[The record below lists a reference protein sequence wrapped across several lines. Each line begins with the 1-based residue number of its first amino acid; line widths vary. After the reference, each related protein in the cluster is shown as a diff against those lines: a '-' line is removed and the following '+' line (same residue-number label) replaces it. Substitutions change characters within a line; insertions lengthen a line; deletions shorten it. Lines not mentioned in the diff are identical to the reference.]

1 MEVGK
6 DGERVLGLEPYTQTA
21 NEVKLRFGL
30 GDVSIEVRL
39 SEEFHEA
46 QGEEY
51 AGAGVAE
58 GSGLR
63 IFWGVAESQAKVK
76 VGGDRGC
83 SATGAFAGGEGEEL
97 A

>member
-1 MEVGK
+1 MDVRRE
-6 DGERVLGLEPYTQTA
+6 GERVLGLEPYAQTA

-39 SEEFHEA
+39 SEKFYEA
-46 QGEEY
+46 QGEEH

-58 GSGLR
+58 GGGLR
-63 IFWGVAESQAKVK
+63 GFWGVAESQTKVK
-76 VGGDRGC
+76 VGGERGC
-83 SATGAFAGGEGEEL
+83 SAAGAFAGGEGKEL

>member
-1 MEVGK
+1 MDVRR

-39 SEEFHEA
+39 PEEFHEA
-46 QGEEY
+46 QGEEH
-51 AGAGVAE
+51 AGAGMAE
-58 GSGLR
+58 GGGLR
-63 IFWGVAESQAKVK
+63 IFWGVAESQTKVK

-83 SATGAFAGGEGEEL
+83 SATGAFTGGEGEEL

>member
-6 DGERVLGLEPYTQTA
+6 HGERVLGLESYTQTT

-30 GDVSIEVRL
+30 GDISIEVRL
-39 SEEFHEA
+39 SEEFHKA
-46 QGEEY
+46 QGEEH

-58 GSGLR
+58 AGGLR
-63 IFWGVAESQAKVK
+63 SFWGVAESQTKVK
-76 VGGDRGC
+76 IGGDRGC

>member
-6 DGERVLGLEPYTQTA
+6 DGESVLGLEPYTQTA

-30 GDVSIEVRL
+30 GDVSIDVRL
-39 SEEFHEA
+39 SKEFHEA
-46 QGEEY
+46 QGEEH

-58 GSGLR
+58 GGGLR
-63 IFWGVAESQAKVK
+63 SFWGVAESQTKVK
-76 VGGDRGC
+76 VGRNRGC
-83 SATGAFAGGEGEEL
+83 SATGALAGGEGEKL

>member
-1 MEVGK
+1 MDVRR
-6 DGERVLGLEPYTQTA
+6 DGESVLGLEPYAQTT

-39 SEEFHEA
+39 PEKFYEA
-46 QGEEY
+46 QGEEH
-51 AGAGVAE
+51 AGAGVAKG
-58 GSGLR
+58 GSLR

-76 VGGDRGC
+76 IGGDRGC
-83 SATGAFAGGEGEEL
+83 SAAGAFAGGEGEEL

>member
-46 QGEEY
+46 QREKH

-58 GSGLR
+58 GGSLHS
-63 IFWGVAESQAKVK
+63 FWGVAKSQTKVK
-76 VGGDRGC
+76 VGGNRGC
-83 SATGAFAGGEGEEL
+83 SATGAFARGEGEEL

>member
-1 MEVGK
+1 MDVRR
-6 DGERVLGLEPYTQTA
+6 DGESVLGLEPYTQTA
-21 NEVKLRFGL
+21 NEVKLRLGL

-39 SEEFHEA
+39 SEEFYKA
-46 QGEEY
+46 QGEEH
-51 AGAGVAE
+51 AGAGMAE
-58 GSGLR
+58 GGGLR

>member
-1 MEVGK
+1 MDVRR
-6 DGERVLGLEPYTQTA
+6 DGESVLGLEPYAQTA

-46 QGEEY
+46 QGEEH

-58 GSGLR
+58 GGGLR

-76 VGGDRGC
+76 IGGDRGY
-83 SATGAFAGGEGEEL
+83 SAAGGFAGGEDEEL

>member
-21 NEVKLRFGL
+21 NDVKLRFGL

-39 SEEFHEA
+39 SEKFYEA
-46 QGEEY
+46 QGEEH
-51 AGAGVAE
+51 AGAGMAE
-58 GSGLR
+58 GGGLR
-63 IFWGVAESQAKVK
+63 VFGRVAESQAKVK

-83 SATGAFAGGEGEEL
+83 SATGAFAGGEDEEL